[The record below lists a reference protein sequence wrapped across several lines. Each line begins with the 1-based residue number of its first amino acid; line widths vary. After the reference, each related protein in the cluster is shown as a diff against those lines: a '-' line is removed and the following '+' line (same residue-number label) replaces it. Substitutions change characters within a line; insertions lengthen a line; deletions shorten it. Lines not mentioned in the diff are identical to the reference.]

1 MALDDQA
8 PSIPIV
14 DFGQYLHGSEQAQKA
29 AAAAAIDSAFQ
40 NVGFV
45 YLTNH
50 AVPQEEVDKCFEW
63 VSILCSTFLF

>member
-1 MALDDQA
+1 MALDDQP

-14 DFGQYLHGSEQAQKA
+14 DFGQYLHGSEQAKK

-40 NVGFV
+40 KVGFV

-63 VSILCSTFLF
+63 VSIYRSPSIF